1 MINRIMQTGVVSVA
15 LAAATLLAPAAL
27 ADNGHNNNSQHSASG
42 HGSYSWQQGRNSH
55 SAPGHGPSSQWG
67 SHSSQHSGSHGGR
80 GHSSHGNSGSY
91 NGGHGYRP
99 SYASYSE
106 RSQALRQCDFAAE
119 RRTDQ
124 VFPGPFGRADFVGQ
138 PRVTQI
144 GPAGFRV
151 DGSMRV
157 SGRYR
162 SDIIP
167 VGCTIRRGNVV
178 DLDFNP
184 ASIRNDH
191 YWRHSSR
198 H

>member
-1 MINRIMQTGVVSVA
+1 M
-15 LAAATLLAPAAL
+15 
-27 ADNGHNNNSQHSASG
+27 
-42 HGSYSWQQGRNSH
+42 
-55 SAPGHGPSSQWG
+55 
-67 SHSSQHSGSHGGR
+67 
-80 GHSSHGNSGSY
+80 
-91 NGGHGYRP
+91 
-99 SYASYSE
+99 SYSE

-151 DGSMRV
+151 DGAMRV